1 MNPQMF
7 MDCELDK
14 LRELK
19 DNYKW
24 LYSNYEVFKTTY
36 KNQFIA
42 IKDEEHLDNDT
53 ILGII
58 TKIKTEQRFQWVNCN
73 RVHPWLIPLLF
84 LERME
89 LVSQYTILYHF

>member
-53 ILGII
+53 IL
-58 TKIKTEQRFQWVNCN
+58 ERLLQRLKQNNDSNGSIAIEFI
-73 RVHPWLIPLLF
+73 HG
-84 LERME
+84 
-89 LVSQYTILYHF
+89 

>member
-7 MDCELDK
+7 MDFELDK

-24 LYSNYEVFKTTY
+24 IYSNYEVFKRNY

-42 IKDEEHLDNDT
+42 IKDGEHLDNDIDLET
-53 ILGII
+53 LL
-58 TKIKTEQRFQWVNCN
+58 QRLKQNNFNG
-73 RVHPWLIPLLF
+73 PIAI
-84 LERME
+84 E
-89 LVSQYTILYHF
+89 YIYG

>member
-7 MDCELDK
+7 MDFELDK

-24 LYSNYEVFKTTY
+24 IYSNYEVFKRSY

-42 IKDEEHLDNDT
+42 IKDGEHLDNDIDLET
-53 ILGII
+53 LL
-58 TKIKTEQRFQWVNCN
+58 QRLKQNNFNG
-73 RVHPWLIPLLF
+73 PIAI
-84 LERME
+84 E
-89 LVSQYTILYHF
+89 YIYG

>member
-24 LYSNYEVFKTTY
+24 LYSNYEVFKRTY

-42 IKDEEHLDNDT
+42 IKDEEHLDND
-53 ILGII
+53 I
-58 TKIKTEQRFQWVNCN
+58 N
-73 RVHPWLIPLLF
+73 
-84 LERME
+84 LERLLQRLKQNNDSNGSIAIE
-89 LVSQYTILYHF
+89 FIHG

>member
-19 DNYKW
+19 DDYKW
-24 LYSNYEVFKTTY
+24 LYSNYEVFKRAY

-42 IKDEEHLDNDT
+42 IKDEEHLDND
-53 ILGII
+53 IDLG
-58 TKIKTEQRFQWVNCN
+58 R
-73 RVHPWLIPLLF
+73 LLRRLKQNNF
-84 LERME
+84 NGPIAIE
-89 LVSQYTILYHF
+89 YICG